1 MKGVIEAGDFAF
13 LRDLVMRE
21 AAIVLEPGKEYLA
34 STRLEPVA
42 RKEGLEDVAALVR
55 ALRAQPR
62 GKLHQAVI
70 DAMTT
75 NETLWFRDAH
85 PFETLKQSVLP
96 ELIEKRAAKKS
107 LNIWCSAASTGQ
119 EPYTLAMILRDNFP
133 NLLNW
138 KIRIVATDISNA
150 ALDRAR
156 SGLYTQM
163 EMGRGLPASYMVKYF
178 TRAGVDYQISQEIRA
193 KVDFKVLNLA
203 GMWPYLG
210 TFDLV
215 LIRNVLIYFNQETK
229 GEIVNKA
236 AKILEPD
243 GYLMLGSTESLL
255 NIKTNLERVMHD
267 KTSCYRPKAG

>member
-1 MKGVIEAGDFAF
+1 MKAAIEPSDFAF

-21 AAIVLEPGKEYLA
+21 SAIVLEAGKEYLA

-42 RKEGLEDVAALVR
+42 RKEGLDDVAALVR
-55 ALRAQPR
+55 ELRAKPH
-62 GKLHQAVI
+62 GKLRDAVI

-85 PFETLKQSVLP
+85 PFESLKKSIIP
-96 ELIEKRAAKKS
+96 ELIEKRANKKS
-107 LNIWCSAASTGQ
+107 LNIWCGAASTGQ
-119 EPYTLAMILRDNFP
+119 EPYTVAMILRDSFP
-133 NLLNW
+133 KLLDW

-156 SGLYTQM
+156 TGRYTQM

-178 TRAGVDYQISQEIRA
+178 TRKGVEYEINPEIRA
-193 KVDFKVLNLA
+193 QVDFKVLNLA
-203 GMWPYLG
+203 SGWPYIG

-229 GEIVNKA
+229 GQIVNKA
-236 AKILEPD
+236 AKVLEPD

-255 NIKTNLERVMHD
+255 NINVNLDRVMHD
-267 KTSCYRPKAG
+267 KTACYRPKGN